1 MPVFLCKKLNCFNDL
16 KHKTRKNI
24 LQLIFCCFLLKL
36 FKATKKLSFVNLMLR
51 KKSLV
56 IRCVKVH

>member
-36 FKATKKLSFVNLMLR
+36 FKATKKIIFGKFIV
-51 KKSLV
+51 KKKESSYKM
-56 IRCVKVH
+56 C